1 MTRTV
6 TPVRRPRPGAPAP
19 GGAGR
24 GSRHPRTTGALTL
37 GHPRRRGTI
46 LLVATGIVLTL
57 FVGRL
62 VELQAVR
69 GESLAAAALDQ
80 RLRTLELPAQ
90 RGTILDSGGDA
101 LAVTMEARNLTADQT
116 LVTDPAAVAAELGPI
131 LGADPAV
138 LAERL
143 TGERRFIYIAKG
155 LTPETWDRIQ
165 ELRLPGVFSEPASRR
180 IYPAGDLAANVVGFV
195 GSDGAGLGGVEYAY
209 QGQLAGA
216 PGTQT
221 LERGPGGRVIP
232 TGANSLTEA
241 TSGTT
246 VRLTIDRDIQY
257 VAQQAIAKRVA
268 QSRADS
274 GTIVVMDPRTGE
286 ILALATVPT
295 FDPNKAASATD
306 ANRGNRALTHV
317 FEPGSTSKLMTLAAV
332 VNEGKANA
340 YSAFRIPSK
349 LVRGGE
355 DFKDHTPH
363 GTLNL
368 TLAGIM
374 AKSSNIGTILAAE
387 RIGEKKLYKYLK
399 KFGIG
404 EPTGLNFPGEAN
416 GYVPAPAN
424 WSATSMPTIAF
435 GQGLSVNSVQ
445 AASVFATIA
454 NDGVR
459 VQPSLVSEL
468 VHADG
473 TVEVPPAPK
482 TTRVVSPSAA
492 KQVRAMLES
501 VVGEGGTAPMAAIP
515 GYRVG
520 GKTGTAQAFNE
531 SCKCYSGVVASFIG
545 IAPADDPQLV
555 VAVSIMNPRAGRYG
569 GELGGPVFKSVMTY
583 ALQARQIPPTG
594 STATRLP
601 LGG

>member
-1 MTRTV
+1 M
-6 TPVRRPRPGAPAP
+6 
-19 GGAGR
+19 
-24 GSRHPRTTGALTL
+24 
-37 GHPRRRGTI
+37 
-46 LLVATGIVLTL
+46 LLIATGVVLTL
-57 FVGRL
+57 FAGRL
-62 VELQAVR
+62 IELQAVR
-69 GESLAAAALDQ
+69 GESLASAALDQ

-116 LVTDPAAVAAELGPI
+116 LVTDPAAVAAELGPV

-143 TGERRFIYIAKG
+143 TGDRRFIYLAKG
-155 LTPETWDRIQ
+155 LTPETWDRI
-165 ELRLPGVFSEPASRR
+165 EALRLPGIFSEPASRR

-195 GSDGAGLGGVEYAY
+195 GSDGAGLGGLEYAY
-209 QGQLAGA
+209 QDQLAGVA
-216 PGTQT
+216 GTQT
-221 LERGPGGRVIP
+221 FERGPGGRVIP
-232 TGANSLTEA
+232 TGANSMTEA
-241 TSGTT
+241 TTGTT

-286 ILALATVPT
+286 ILALATAPT

-306 ANRGNRALTHV
+306 SNRGNRALTNV

-355 DFKDHTPH
+355 DFQDHTPH

-387 RIGEKKLYKYLK
+387 RIGGKKLYKYLK

-404 EPTGLNFPGEAN
+404 EPTGLGFPGEAT
-416 GYVPAPAN
+416 GYVPPHKD

-435 GQGLSVNSVQ
+435 GQGLSVNAVQ

-459 VQPSLVSEL
+459 VQPRLVAEL

-473 TVEVPPAPK
+473 TVEVPAGVGDDAGREPVGRQAGPRHARERRRRGRHGPDGGDPRLPRRRQDRHGPGVQRELPLLQRRRGVLHRHRPGRRPAARRG
-482 TTRVVSPSAA
+482 RVHHEPACGPLRRRARRPGVQGRHDLRAPGPSDPAHRQYGHQTPA
-492 KQVRAMLES
+492 R
-501 VVGEGGTAPMAAIP
+501 
-515 GYRVG
+515 RVG
-520 GKTGTAQAFNE
+520 GVDRDETA
-531 SCKCYSGVVASFIG
+531 
-545 IAPADDPQLV
+545 IAVRAALG
-555 VAVSIMNPRAGRYG
+555 RAGG
-569 GELGGPVFKSVMTY
+569 GIRGAPGRGCHV
-583 ALQARQIPPTG
+583 
-594 STATRLP
+594 
-601 LGG
+601 

>member
-1 MTRTV
+1 M
-6 TPVRRPRPGAPAP
+6 
-19 GGAGR
+19 
-24 GSRHPRTTGALTL
+24 
-37 GHPRRRGTI
+37 
-46 LLVATGIVLTL
+46 
-57 FVGRL
+57 
-62 VELQAVR
+62 
-69 GESLAAAALDQ
+69 
-80 RLRTLELPAQ
+80 
-90 RGTILDSGGDA
+90 
-101 LAVTMEARNLTADQT
+101 
-116 LVTDPAAVAAELGPI
+116 
-131 LGADPAV
+131 
-138 LAERL
+138 
-143 TGERRFIYIAKG
+143 
-155 LTPETWDRIQ
+155 
-165 ELRLPGVFSEPASRR
+165 
-180 IYPAGDLAANVVGFV
+180 
-195 GSDGAGLGGVEYAY
+195 
-209 QGQLAGA
+209 
-216 PGTQT
+216 
-221 LERGPGGRVIP
+221 IP
-232 TGANSLTEA
+232 TGANSMTEA
-241 TSGTT
+241 TTGTT

-286 ILALATVPT
+286 ILALATAPT

-306 ANRGNRALTHV
+306 SNRGNRALTNV

-355 DFKDHTPH
+355 DFQDHTPH

-387 RIGEKKLYKYLK
+387 RIGGKKLYKYLK

-404 EPTGLNFPGEAN
+404 EPTGLGFPGEAT
-416 GYVPAPAN
+416 GYVPPHKD

-435 GQGLSVNSVQ
+435 GQGLSVNAVQ

-459 VQPSLVSEL
+459 VQPSLVAEL

-473 TVEVPPAPK
+473 TVEVPPASE

-531 SCKCYSGVVASFIG
+531 SCRCYSGVVASFIG

-569 GELGGPVFKSVMTY
+569 GELGGPVFKDVMTY